1 MYSFCLALA
10 RVIGTYKIQL
20 RCVLGW
26 DWNAFKRLFDIRA
39 KCQMKPPV
47 SLLWNAMQAN
57 ASMPSYGYLY
67 VRAISATAVAK
78 RFGLVR

>member
-1 MYSFCLALA
+1 
-10 RVIGTYKIQL
+10 
-20 RCVLGW
+20 
-26 DWNAFKRLFDIRA
+26 
-39 KCQMKPPV
+39 MKPPV